1 MLSLAEFADSW
12 TCFCEFRLR
21 QFSQL
26 VNILVYLTSKR
37 GGRSSVAMAKI
48 FSTLETDAAV
58 KLMYYCSKVLGLIPF
73 VHISKTSTFESKIS
87 LPCLTWTVFL
97 VLFYSTGYIADFMYE
112 ISIYDRNSVY
122 QAVGLSALFC
132 SACSYPIDVL
142 VLSVNRR
149 NLVKVMDKLIQLDH
163 TLRPTNS
170 KKLIF
175 VIFQLCIAFTLVASS
190 TVHFWLNATA
200 CTSTILVMV
209 PISFSVLVVECHFSN
224 FVRLLTR
231 HFSDINSV
239 LEAACSPAKSRDVI
253 CTGSLRSTGVFM
265 SLHDSVCDVSVLVNS
280 IYSPIV
286 LMAAG
291 QGFLITVYV
300 LYYTVARFLGFNTPE
315 VNVAM
320 HCTLLFCIMK
330 LLNMVPPC
338 YRCSCE
344 VRNGNNTVTLI
355 YVTFVT
361 LSTVFDSEIV
371 L

>member
-1 MLSLAEFADSW
+1 VFWRVQITTVFAVGQHFGLSYSE
-12 TCFCEFRLR
+12 
-21 QFSQL
+21 
-26 VNILVYLTSKR
+26 R

-122 QAVGLSALFC
+122 EVVVITGVFYT
-132 SACSYPIDVL
+132 ACCYPIGVL

-149 NLVKVMDKLIQLDH
+149 NLVKVMDKLIDIDR
-163 TLRPTNS
+163 TLRTTNR
-170 KKLIF
+170 KKLVF

-200 CTSTILVMV
+200 CSDTFLIMV
-209 PISFSVLVVECHFSN
+209 PIAFSALVVECHFSN

-231 HFSDINSV
+231 HFSSINSV
-239 LEAACSPAKSRDVI
+239 LEAACSPANSRDVVI
-253 CTGSLRSTGVFM
+253 STVSLRSTRILM
-265 SLHDSVCDVSVLVNS
+265 SLHDSMCDVSALVNS

-286 LMAAG
+286 LIGAG
-291 QGFLITVYV
+291 QGFLIAVYV
-300 LYYTVARFLGFNTPE
+300 LYYTVARFVGFNTPE

-330 LLNMVPPC
+330 LLNVIPPC
-338 YRCSCE
+338 YWCSCE
-344 VRNGNNTVTLI
+344 VRNGKMVITL
-355 YVTFVT
+355 
-361 LSTVFDSEIV
+361 LR
-371 L
+371 